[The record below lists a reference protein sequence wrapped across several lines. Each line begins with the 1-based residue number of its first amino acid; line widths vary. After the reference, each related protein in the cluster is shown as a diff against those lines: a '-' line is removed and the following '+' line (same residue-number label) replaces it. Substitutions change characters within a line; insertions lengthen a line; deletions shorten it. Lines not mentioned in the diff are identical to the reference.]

1 MWTFLEAHWSLWR
14 NDKWW
19 GGKSGSLK
27 TESWHE
33 LCAWGESWKIRVDRS
48 WSMGFCLCNSPGEW
62 TGNPEIQQMLSQVSF
77 STPQGAANNGHMD
90 FKKRGKKKKKKVLK
104 SWKDCSQVNQ
114 SCNCRLQTKIWSS
127 YSPPRALFTLI
138 ISLLSGFFFFFFF
151 LIFGWNYTFLIASV
165 TTSVIHPVCMCAK
178 SLQPCLTLC
187 DPMDCSTP
195 GSSVHRESPGK
206 NTGMGCHVLLQGFF
220 LAQGLNQSLMSP
232 ALTGRFFTTSATW
245 DPG

>member
-1 MWTFLEAHWSLWR
+1 MGIWISR
-14 NDKWW
+14 K
-19 GGKSGSLK
+19 GG
-27 TESWHE
+27 
-33 LCAWGESWKIRVDRS
+33 
-48 WSMGFCLCNSPGEW
+48 
-62 TGNPEIQQMLSQVSF
+62 
-77 STPQGAANNGHMD
+77 
-90 FKKRGKKKKKKVLK
+90 KKKKKVLK

-138 ISLLSGFFFFFFF
+138 ISLLSGFFFFFF
-151 LIFGWNYTFLIASV
+151 LLFGWNYTFLIASV
-165 TTSVIHPVCMCAK
+165 TTNVIHPVCMCAK

-232 ALTGRFFTTSATW
+232 ALTGRLFTTSATW